1 VLVARRPRLKLVLR
15 TMNQLLDA
23 GFCSS
28 KVMRTVSASALL
40 TINFLSLGPCRPF
53 ICLALEAAILSRT
66 CSEDSAGS
74 G

>member
-1 VLVARRPRLKLVLR
+1 
-15 TMNQLLDA
+15 M
-23 GFCSS
+23 
-28 KVMRTVSASALL
+28 MRTVSASALL

-74 G
+74 S